1 MKLNYAILSTGIA
14 TALWI
19 AQPLFWKEP
28 VIVTSNPIRVE
39 TRDIEIRDI
48 ETKVFGEDPNTDF
61 VPGVKTGGLVNLTEE
76 MGKYQIIP
84 EDMYLESM
92 EMLARCVEAEA
103 GNQGLEGKRLVVDV
117 ILNRVRDKDFPDT
130 ITGVITQKY
139 HFSSYWNGAMEK
151 VEVSEETRQAIRM
164 ELEEVGYPGLIYFRE
179 GDWPLYGTQWK
190 KVGAHYF
197 STK

>member
-1 MKLNYAILSTGIA
+1 MKLKYAILSTGIA

-19 AQPLFWKEP
+19 AQPLFWDKP
-28 VIVTSNPIRVE
+28 VIVTSNPIRAE
-39 TRDIEIRDI
+39 ARDI
-48 ETKVFGEDPNTDF
+48 ETEVSGADPETDF

-76 MGKYQIIP
+76 MEKHQINP
-84 EDMYLESM
+84 EEVYLESM

-130 ITGVITQKY
+130 IAEVITQKY
-139 HFSSYWNGAMEK
+139 HFSVYWNGSMEK
-151 VEVSEETRQAIRM
+151 VTVSEETRQAIRM
-164 ELEEVGYPGLIYFRE
+164 ELEEIGYPGVMYFRE
-179 GDWPLYGTQWK
+179 GDWSIYGTPWK
-190 KVGAHYF
+190 QVGDHYF

>member
-1 MKLNYAILSTGIA
+1 MKLSYAILSTGIA

-19 AQPLFWKEP
+19 AQPLFWDKP

-39 TRDIEIRDI
+39 ARDI
-48 ETKVFGEDPNTDF
+48 ETEVFGADPETDF

-76 MGKYQIIP
+76 MEKHQINP
-84 EDMYLESM
+84 EEMYLESM

-130 ITGVITQKY
+130 IAEVITQKY
-139 HFSSYWNGAMEK
+139 HFSVYWNGVMEK
-151 VEVSEETRQAIRM
+151 VTVSEETRQAIRM
-164 ELEEVGYPGLIYFRE
+164 ELEEIGYPGVMYFRE
-179 GDWPLYGTQWK
+179 GDWSIYGTPWK
-190 KVGAHYF
+190 QVIF
-197 STK
+197 S

>member
-28 VIVTSNPIRVE
+28 VIVTGHPFRVE
-39 TRDIEIRDI
+39 ARNM
-48 ETKVFGEDPNTDF
+48 ETEVFGVDPNTDF
-61 VPGVKTGGLVNLTEE
+61 IPGVKTGGLVSLTEE
-76 MGKYQIIP
+76 LEDYCINP

-92 EMLARCVEAEA
+92 DMLARCVEAEA

-130 ITGVITQKY
+130 ITGVITQEY
-139 HFSSYWNGAMEK
+139 HFSSYWNGAMER
-151 VEVSEETRQAIRM
+151 VTVSEETRQAIRM
-164 ELEEVGYPGLIYFRE
+164 ELEEIGYPGVMYFRE
-179 GDWPLYGTQWK
+179 GDWPLYGTPWK
-190 KVGAHYF
+190 QVGDHYF

>member
-1 MKLNYAILSTGIA
+1 MKLSYAILSTGIA
-14 TALWI
+14 TALCI

-28 VIVTSNPIRVE
+28 VIVTSHPIRVE
-39 TRDIEIRDI
+39 ERDI
-48 ETKVFGEDPNTDF
+48 ETEVFGVDPETDF

-76 MGKYQIIP
+76 MEKHQINP
-84 EDMYLESM
+84 EEMYLESM

-117 ILNRVRDKDFPDT
+117 ILNRANDPDFPDS
-130 ITGVITQKY
+130 IQKVIGQPY
-139 HFSSYWNGAMEK
+139 HFSVYWNGSMEK

-164 ELEEVGYPGLIYFRE
+164 ELEEISYPGVMYFRE
-179 GDWPLYGTQWK
+179 GDWSLYGTPWK
-190 KVGAHYF
+190 QVGDHYF

>member
-28 VIVTSNPIRVE
+28 VIVTGHPFRVE
-39 TRDIEIRDI
+39 ARDM
-48 ETKVFGEDPNTDF
+48 ETEVFGVDPNTDF
-61 VPGVKTGGLVNLTEE
+61 IPGVKTGGLVSLTEE
-76 MGKYQIIP
+76 LEDYCINP

-117 ILNRVRDKDFPDT
+117 ILNRVIDPDFPDS
-130 ITGVITQKY
+130 IQKVIGQPY
-139 HFSSYWNGAMEK
+139 HFSVYWNGAMEK
-151 VEVSEETRQAIRM
+151 VEVTEETRQAIRM
-164 ELEEVGYPGLIYFRE
+164 ELEEISYPGVMYFRE
-179 GDWPLYGTQWK
+179 GDWSLYGTPWK
-190 KVGAHYF
+190 QVGDHYF

>member
-19 AQPLFWKEP
+19 AQPLFWDKP

-39 TRDIEIRDI
+39 AMDI
-48 ETKVFGEDPNTDF
+48 ETEVFGADPETDF

-76 MGKYQIIP
+76 MEKHQINP
-84 EDMYLESM
+84 EEVYLESM

-117 ILNRVRDKDFPDT
+117 ILNRANDPDFPDS
-130 ITGVITQKY
+130 IQKVIEQPY
-139 HFSSYWNGAMEK
+139 HFSVYWNGSMEK

-164 ELEEVGYPGLIYFRE
+164 ELEEIGYPGVMYFRE
-179 GDWPLYGTQWK
+179 GDWSLYGTPWK
-190 KVGAHYF
+190 QVGDHYF

>member
-28 VIVTSNPIRVE
+28 AIVTSHPFRAEARDME
-39 TRDIEIRDI
+39 TE
-48 ETKVFGEDPNTDF
+48 VFGADPETDF
-61 VPGVKTGGLVNLTEE
+61 IPGVKTGGLVSLAEE
-76 MGKYQIIP
+76 MKEYQIIP
-84 EDMYLESM
+84 EEMYLESM

-130 ITGVITQKY
+130 IAEVITQEY
-139 HFSSYWNGAMEK
+139 HFSSYWNGAMER
-151 VEVSEETRQAIRM
+151 VTVSEETRQAIRM
-164 ELEEVGYPGLIYFRE
+164 ELEEIGYPGVMYFRE
-179 GDWPLYGTQWK
+179 GDWSLYGTPWK
-190 KVGAHYF
+190 QVRDHYF

>member
-28 VIVTSNPIRVE
+28 VIITSHPFRVE
-39 TRDIEIRDI
+39 ERDI
-48 ETKVFGEDPNTDF
+48 ETEVFGVDSETDF

-76 MGKYQIIP
+76 MEKHQINP
-84 EDMYLESM
+84 EEMYLESM

-117 ILNRVRDKDFPDT
+117 ILNRANDPDFPDS
-130 ITGVITQKY
+130 IQKVIGQPY
-139 HFSSYWNGAMEK
+139 HFSVYWNGSMEK

-164 ELEEVGYPGLIYFRE
+164 ELEEISYPGVMYFRE
-179 GDWPLYGTQWK
+179 GDWSLYGTPWK
-190 KVGAHYF
+190 QVGDHYF